1 MRINW
6 TTDELIL
13 ALKLYYNI
21 PFTKIHFSHKE
32 IAELSKIINRT
43 PSSIALKLVNFA
55 RLDPD
60 LKKRRISGMKH
71 GSKADEEIWNK
82 YYGKWD
88 VLAYEGE
95 QILATFKNQSIELS
109 SEIDLSNIPAEGK
122 EREVIVKTRV
132 NQKFFRSMVLA
143 CYENKCCITGI
154 DIPQLLIASHI
165 KPWSSDIENR
175 MNPSNSL
182 CLNLLHDKAFDK
194 GLITITPDYK
204 IRLSEMIKK
213 NVNQVIKEFFKNTE
227 TKEINLP
234 LKFLPSK
241 IFLEYHNSEI
251 FLH

>member
-1 MRINW
+1 MRKNW
-6 TTDELIL
+6 STEELIL
-13 ALKLYYNI
+13 ALRLYYNI
-21 PFTKIHFSHKE
+21 PFSKIHFSHKE
-32 IAELSKIINRT
+32 IRELSKIINRT

-60 LKKRRISGMKH
+60 LKKREISGMRH
-71 GSKADEEIWNK
+71 GSKADEEIWYK

-88 VLAYEGE
+88 VLAYKSE
-95 QILATFKNQSIELS
+95 QILAAYKNEPIELS
-109 SEIDLSNIPAEGK
+109 SEIDLSNIPSEGK
-122 EREVIVKTRV
+122 EREAIVKTRV

-175 MNPSNSL
+175 MNPCNGL

-204 IRLSEMIKK
+204 IRLSDLVKK
-213 NVNQVIKEFFKNTE
+213 NGNSVIKEFFKSTE
-227 TKEINLP
+227 GEKIELP